1 MRNSTVWIVAAILAA
16 ALLVVFLPR
25 ILETI
30 DQNQRDASL
39 ACTTWR
45 LSHHTLQIKRL
56 KEGVSRAEIAANERE
71 RQKHGCSPE

>member
-16 ALLVVFLPR
+16 ALLIVFLPR

-30 DQNQRDASL
+30 EENQRDASL

-45 LSHHTLQIKRL
+45 LSYRTLQLKRL
-56 KEGVSRAEIAANERE
+56 RGEASRAEIAANERE